1 MSEFAKMSE
10 SPKMSEF
17 PNASEFSNMSVLP
30 KMQSQLA
37 TPQGSA
43 DKQVFAQVEKWM
55 ATIREI
61 AGEHQDGAAS
71 ATVRLERL
79 LAPATE

>member
-1 MSEFAKMSE
+1 MSE
-10 SPKMSEF
+10 
-17 PNASEFSNMSVLP
+17 LP
-30 KMQSQLA
+30 KMQSQVA
-37 TPQGSA
+37 APQGDA
-43 DKQVFAQVEKWM
+43 DSHVFAQVEKWM

-61 AGEHQDGAAS
+61 AGEHRDIPAS

>member
-1 MSEFAKMSE
+1 MPEFANKSE
-10 SPKMSEF
+10 
-17 PNASEFSNMSVLP
+17 LP

-37 TPQGSA
+37 RQGSA
-43 DKQVFAQVEKWM
+43 DEHVFAQIEKWM

-61 AGEHQDGAAS
+61 AGEDRDGSAT

-79 LAPATE
+79 LASTTE

>member
-1 MSEFAKMSE
+1 MSE
-10 SPKMSEF
+10 
-17 PNASEFSNMSVLP
+17 LP

-37 TPQGSA
+37 APYGA
-43 DKQVFAQVEKWM
+43 DEHVFAQVEKWM

-61 AGEHQDGAAS
+61 ATEHQSGAAS

-79 LAPATE
+79 LASATE

>member
-1 MSEFAKMSE
+1 MPE
-10 SPKMSEF
+10 SPNLSE
-17 PNASEFSNMSVLP
+17 LP

-37 TPQGSA
+37 TPRGSA

-61 AGEHQDGAAS
+61 AGEHQDGAAT

-79 LAPATE
+79 LASATE

>member
-1 MSEFAKMSE
+1 MSDLLMS
-10 SPKMSEF
+10 KLQSEL
-17 PNASEFSNMSVLP
+17 PNKSELP

-37 TPQGSA
+37 TTRGSA
-43 DKQVFAQVEKWM
+43 DGQVFAQVERWM

-61 AGEHQDGAAS
+61 SGDHQDGAAP

-79 LAPATE
+79 LATTE